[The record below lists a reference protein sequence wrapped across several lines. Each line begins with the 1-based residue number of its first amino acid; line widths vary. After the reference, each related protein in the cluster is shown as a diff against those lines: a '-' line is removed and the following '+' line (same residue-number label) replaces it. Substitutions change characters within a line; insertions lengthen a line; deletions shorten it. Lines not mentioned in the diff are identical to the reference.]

1 MSEASDLQLDPTMQD
16 VFDFLRRYPGEAF
29 SGKAIAQQIGDADE
43 DVQAAISALQARGL
57 VDERS
62 SATGEPTYIVSPSAP
77 NL

>member
-1 MSEASDLQLDPTMQD
+1 MSEASDLQFDPTMQD

-29 SGKAIAQQIGDADE
+29 SGEAVAQQIGDADD
-43 DVQAAISALQARGL
+43 DVHAALSALQARGL

-62 SATGEPTYIVSPSAP
+62 SATGATTYIVSPSAP

>member
-1 MSEASDLQLDPTMQD
+1 MSEASDLQFDPTMQD

-29 SGKAIAQQIGDADE
+29 SAEAIAQQLGNADE
-43 DVQAAISALQARGL
+43 DVQAALSALQARGL

-62 SATGEPTYIVSPSAP
+62 SAGEPTYIVSPSAP

>member
-16 VFDFLRRYPGEAF
+16 VFDFLRRHPGEAF
-29 SGKAIAQQIGDADE
+29 SGEAIAQQNGDAAE
-43 DVQAAISALQARGL
+43 DVQAALNALQARGL

-62 SATGEPTYIVSPSAP
+62 SATGETTYIVSPSAP

>member
-1 MSEASDLQLDPTMQD
+1 MSEASDLQFDPTMQD
-16 VFDFLRRYPGEAF
+16 VFDFLRRHPGEAF

>member
-16 VFDFLRRYPGEAF
+16 VFDFLRRQPGEAF
-29 SGKAIAQQIGDADE
+29 SGEAIAQQLGEKDE
-43 DVQAAISALQARGL
+43 DVQAALSALQTREL

-62 SATGEPTYIVSPSAP
+62 SAAGETTYIVSPSAP